1 MELNAEFVRRT
12 EQLFGNEIY
21 SRFSQ
26 ALDEEPVVSVRYN
39 ARKHFAC
46 GSLSK
51 VPWASNGYYLESR
64 PAFTADPL
72 FHAGCYYVQEASSM
86 FIEQVVKRYV
96 SAPVKA
102 LDLCA
107 APGGKSTHLLSLLP
121 EGSMLVSNEPMP
133 LRAQVL
139 AENVIKWGCPA
150 SMVTKNM
157 PADFARFENCF
168 DLVLVD
174 APCSGEGM
182 FRKEPKAVEQWSV
195 SNVEMCAERQR
206 EILADI
212 WPSLRPGGL
221 LIYSTCTFNR
231 EENED
236 NVRWISENLG
246 AEYLEADM
254 PEGVEITGSLAGDDI
269 PAYRFIPGM
278 TAGEGFFM
286 AALRKNGD
294 SPAAQPRQARWQK
307 AAAKQ
312 TAEAGKWIETP
323 ERFEFVSD
331 DDRLVALP
339 KEHASMMMALKQ
351 KLNVLHYGLP
361 VAEVKNGKMLPLHQ
375 LAMSLFL
382 RKEAFRTVE
391 VELEQALAYLHREA
405 LVFSS
410 EPLGHLLLTYKGV
423 PIGFVKNVGNR
434 ANNLY
439 PAEWRIRKNPID
451 L

>member
-46 GSLSK
+46 GSLSI
-51 VPWASNGYYLESR
+51 VPWASNGYYLEAR

-133 LRAQVL
+133 PRAQVL

-312 TAEAGKWIETP
+312 AAEAGKWIETP

-382 RKEAFRTVE
+382 RKEAFRAVE